1 MAEMA
6 LIHMDLEQFPEA
18 LEDCLNSIELMPIH
32 ANISNYG
39 YIAVEER
46 RRKDARAVFTM
57 SNI

>member
-32 ANISNYG
+32 AIISNYG

-46 RRKDARAVFTM
+46 RRKRCLAVFTM